1 MSQNSEK
8 FMKPAFRVAGLITA
22 AAAVAAVSAAA
33 LTSSASA
40 HTATPASHTAAL
52 TAAGTRPKPTIVLVH
67 GAWADASS
75 WTPVIERLQKAGY
88 TVDAP
93 PNPLQGLAYDSKY
106 IASYLKQIKGPVILA
121 GHSYGGAVIT
131 DAAAGDANV
140 KALVYIAGWAP
151 AKGETLESLIES
163 KLGEEIPALPVTSA
177 TYPEQGGGTAK
188 DLTINPA
195 DYPAVFLDNEL
206 PAYEE
211 DALAAEQRPLS
222 LNALSEASG
231 PPAWKTIPSWYMV
244 ANQDRAIA
252 PNLERFM
259 AARMHAHTVD
269 VNGPHLLMLTDPGA
283 VTHLIEQAATATT
296 RR

>member
-1 MSQNSEK
+1 
-8 FMKPAFRVAGLITA
+8 MKRIRVAGLVTA
-22 AAAVAAVSAAA
+22 AAAVAAVSATA
-33 LTSSASA
+33 LTVSASA
-40 HTATPASHTAAL
+40 QTAARATPSTAL
-52 TAAGTRPKPTIVLVH
+52 TAAAGPKPTVVLVH

-75 WTPVIERLQKAGY
+75 WTPVIERLQRAGY

-106 IASYLKQIKGPVILA
+106 IASYLKQIKGPVILV

-131 DAAAGDANV
+131 DAATGDVNV

-151 AKGETLESLIES
+151 AKGETLASLIGS
-163 KLGEEIPALPVTSA
+163 KLGEEIPALPVTE
-177 TYPEQGGGTAK
+177 TPYPEQGGGGGK

-195 DYPAVFLDNEL
+195 DYPRVFVDNEL
-206 PAYEE
+206 PAAEA

-222 LNALSEASG
+222 LNALTEASST
-231 PPAWKTIPSWYMV
+231 PAWLTIPSWYMV

-269 VNGPHLLMLTDPGA
+269 VNGPHLLMLVHPGA
-283 VTHLIEQAATATT
+283 VTRLIERAAIATT
-296 RR
+296 GS

>member
-1 MSQNSEK
+1 
-8 FMKPAFRVAGLITA
+8 MKRISRVAGLATA
-22 AAAVAAVSAAA
+22 AGTVAAISAVA
-33 LTSSASA
+33 LIPSASA
-40 HTATPASHTAAL
+40 HTATPTTRTAAL
-52 TAAGTRPKPTIVLVH
+52 TAARTHPKPTIVLVH

-75 WTPVIERLQKAGY
+75 WTPVIERLEKAGY
-88 TVDAP
+88 QVDAP
-93 PNPLQGLAYDSKY
+93 PNPLQGLAYDSAY

-131 DAAAGDANV
+131 DAATGDANV

-151 AKGETLESLIES
+151 AQGETLEGLIDS
-163 KLGEEIPALPVTSA
+163 KLGEEIPPLTVTTAS
-177 TYPEQGGGTAK
+177 YPEQGGGTGT

-195 DYPAVFLDNEL
+195 DYPGEFLDNKL

-222 LNALSEASG
+222 LNALTEASG
-231 PPAWKTIPSWYMV
+231 PPAWQTIPAWYMV
-244 ANQDRAIA
+244 ADQDRAIA

-269 VNGPHLLMLTDPGA
+269 VNGPHLIMLTDPGA
-283 VTHLIEQAATATT
+283 VTSLIEEAATATT
-296 RR
+296 GS

>member
-1 MSQNSEK
+1 
-8 FMKPAFRVAGLITA
+8 MKLVPRVAGIITA
-22 AAAVAAVSAAA
+22 AAAVAAVSAAVLA
-33 LTSSASA
+33 PSASA
-40 HTATPASHTAAL
+40 HTVAVKAAR
-52 TAAGTRPKPTIVLVH
+52 TGPKPTIVLVH

-75 WTPVIERLQKAGY
+75 WTPVIERLQQAGY

-93 PNPLQGLAYDSKY
+93 PNPLQGLAYDSEY
-106 IASYLKQIKGPVILA
+106 IASYLKQIKGPVILV

-131 DAAAGDANV
+131 DAATGDANV

-163 KLGEEIPALPVTSA
+163 KLAAEIPPLPVTET
-177 TYPEQGGGTAK
+177 TYPEPGGSPGK
-188 DLTINPA
+188 ELTIVPA
-195 DYPAVFLDNEL
+195 DYPHVFLDNEL
-206 PAYEE
+206 PAYESA
-211 DALAAEQRPLS
+211 ALAAEQRPLS
-222 LNALSEASG
+222 LNALDEASST
-231 PPAWKTIPSWYMV
+231 PAWQTIPSWYMV

-296 RR
+296 GS

>member
-1 MSQNSEK
+1 VKRFPRIVS
-8 FMKPAFRVAGLITA
+8 LIAA
-22 AAAVAAVSAAA
+22 AAAVAAALSPSAEAQ
-33 LTSSASA
+33 
-40 HTATPASHTAAL
+40 ATHAAAL
-52 TAAGTRPKPTIVLVH
+52 TAAGTGPKPTIVLVH

-75 WTPVIERLQKAGY
+75 WTPVIECLQKAGY

-93 PNPLQGLAYDSKY
+93 PNPLQGLTYDSKY
-106 IASYLKQIKGPVILA
+106 MASYLKQVKGPVILV

-151 AKGETLESLIES
+151 AKGETLLSLIES
-163 KLGEEIPALPVTSA
+163 KLGKEIPPLPLTS
-177 TYPEQGGGTAK
+177 TPYPEQGGGMGI
-188 DLTINPA
+188 DLTIKPA
-195 DYPAVFLDNEL
+195 HYPSAFLDNEL
-206 PAYEE
+206 PVYEE
-211 DALAAEQRPLS
+211 DALAAGQRPLS
-222 LNALSEASG
+222 RNALIEASG
-231 PPAWKTIPSWYMV
+231 PPAWQTIPSWYMV

-283 VTHLIEQAATATT
+283 VTSLIEEAATATT
-296 RR
+296 GS

>member
-1 MSQNSEK
+1 
-8 FMKPAFRVAGLITA
+8 MKRMPRTAELITG
-22 AAAVAAVSAAA
+22 AAAVAAIAAAA
-33 LTSSASA
+33 LTQSASA
-40 HTATPASHTAAL
+40 TTATTATTATPAAHRTAL
-52 TAAGTRPKPTIVLVH
+52 TAACRCRKPTIVLVH

-93 PNPLQGLAYDSKY
+93 PNPLQGLTYDSRY
-106 IASYLKQIKGPVILA
+106 IRSYLKQIKGPVILV

-131 DAAAGDANV
+131 DAATGDANV

-151 AKGETLESLIES
+151 AKGETLESLIGS
-163 KLGEEIPALPVTSA
+163 KLGQEIPALPVTETA
-177 TYPEQGGGTAK
+177 YPQQGGGMGK

-195 DYPAVFLDNEL
+195 DYPRVFVDNEL
-206 PAYEE
+206 PAAEA

-222 LNALSEASG
+222 LNALTEASTT
-231 PPAWKTIPSWYMV
+231 PAWRTIPSWYMV

-269 VNGPHLLMLTDPGA
+269 VNGPHLLMLVRPGA
-283 VTHLIEQAATATT
+283 VTRLIEQAAIATT
-296 RR
+296 GS

>member
-1 MSQNSEK
+1 
-8 FMKPAFRVAGLITA
+8 MKHTHRVAGLVIAA
-22 AAAVAAVSAAA
+22 AAAVAISAAVLA
-33 LTSSASA
+33 PAASA
-40 HTATPASHTAAL
+40 HTAAPTAAA
-52 TAAGTRPKPTIVLVH
+52 TGPKPTIVLVH

-75 WTPVIERLQKAGY
+75 WTPVIERLQQAGY

-93 PNPLQGLAYDSKY
+93 PNPLLGLAYDSAY
-106 IASYLKQIKGPVILA
+106 IASYLKQIKGPVVLV

-131 DAAAGDANV
+131 DAAAGDPNV

-151 AKGETLESLIES
+151 AKGETLISLIGS
-163 KLGEEIPALPVTSA
+163 KLGEEIPALPVTA
-177 TYPEQGGGTAK
+177 TTYPEQGGGTGK
-188 DLTINPA
+188 ELTINPA
-195 DYPAVFLDNEL
+195 DYPGVFLDNEL

-222 LNALSEASG
+222 LNALTEASG
-231 PPAWKTIPSWYMV
+231 TPAWLTIPSWYMV

-283 VTHLIEQAATATT
+283 VASLIEQAAAATT
-296 RR
+296 GS

>member
-1 MSQNSEK
+1 
-8 FMKPAFRVAGLITA
+8 MKLVPRVAGIITA
-22 AAAVAAVSAAA
+22 AAAVAAVSAAVLA
-33 LTSSASA
+33 PSASA
-40 HTATPASHTAAL
+40 HTVAVKAAR
-52 TAAGTRPKPTIVLVH
+52 TGPKPTIVLVH

-75 WTPVIERLQKAGY
+75 WTPVIERLQQAGY

-93 PNPLQGLAYDSKY
+93 PNPLLGLAYDSAY
-106 IASYLKQIKGPVILA
+106 IASYLKQIKGPVVLV

-131 DAAAGDANV
+131 DAATGDSSV

-151 AKGETLESLIES
+151 AKGETLLGLIGS
-163 KLGEEIPALPVTSA
+163 KLGQEIPALPTIKTS
-177 TYPEQGGGTAK
+177 YPEPGGGTGV

-195 DYPAVFLDNEL
+195 QYPHFFVDNEL
-206 PAYEE
+206 PAYESA
-211 DALAAEQRPLS
+211 ALAAEQRPLS
-222 LNALSEASG
+222 LNALDEASST
-231 PPAWKTIPSWYMV
+231 PAWQTIPSWYMV

-283 VTHLIEQAATATT
+283 VTHLIEQAATATAGQ
-296 RR
+296 

>member
-1 MSQNSEK
+1 
-8 FMKPAFRVAGLITA
+8 MKRIPRVAGLITT
-22 AAAVAAVSAAA
+22 AAAVTVVSAAMLA
-33 LTSSASA
+33 PGASA
-40 HTATPASHTAAL
+40 HTAAQ
-52 TAAGTRPKPTIVLVH
+52 TAAGTGPKPTVVLVH

-75 WTPVIERLQKAGY
+75 WTPVIEQLQEAGY
-88 TVDAP
+88 RVDAP
-93 PNPLQGLAYDSKY
+93 PNPLQGLTYDSAY
-106 IASYLKQIKGPVILA
+106 MASYLKQIKGPVVLV

-131 DAAAGDANV
+131 DAAAGDPNV

-151 AKGETLESLIES
+151 AKGETLISLIGS
-163 KLGEEIPALPVTSA
+163 KLGEEIPALPVTA
-177 TYPEQGGGTAK
+177 TTYPEQGGGTGK
-188 DLTINPA
+188 ELTINPA
-195 DYPAVFLDNEL
+195 DYPGVFLDNEL

-222 LNALSEASG
+222 LNALTEASG
-231 PPAWKTIPSWYMV
+231 TPAWLTIPSWYMV

-283 VTHLIEQAATATT
+283 VASLIEQAAAATT
-296 RR
+296 GS

>member
-1 MSQNSEK
+1 
-8 FMKPAFRVAGLITA
+8 MKLAPRVAGIITA
-22 AAAVAAVSAAA
+22 AAAVAAVS
-33 LTSSASA
+33 
-40 HTATPASHTAAL
+40 TAAL
-52 TAAGTRPKPTIVLVH
+52 TPSATAQTAVRATHTADVTAGTGPKPTIVLVH

-93 PNPLQGLAYDSKY
+93 PNPLQGLTYDSEY
-106 IASYLKQIKGPVILA
+106 MTSYLQQIKGPVVLV

-131 DAAAGDANV
+131 DAATGDANV

-151 AKGETLESLIES
+151 AKGETLESLNDS
-163 KLGEEIPALPVTSA
+163 KLGQEIPALPFIST
-177 TYPEQGGGTAK
+177 TYPEQGGSGGT

-195 DYPAVFLDNEL
+195 DYPSVFLDNKL

-222 LNALSEASG
+222 TNALTEASG
-231 PPAWKTIPSWYMV
+231 TPAWQTIPSWYMV
-244 ANQDRAIA
+244 ADQDRAIA

-269 VNGPHLLMLTDPGA
+269 VNGPHLLMLTNPGA
-283 VTHLIEQAATATT
+283 VTRLIEQAATATT
-296 RR
+296 GS

>member
-1 MSQNSEK
+1 
-8 FMKPAFRVAGLITA
+8 MKRIPRVAGLIIA

-33 LTSSASA
+33 LSPSASA
-40 HTATPASHTAAL
+40 HTAAPAARAAAL
-52 TAAGTRPKPTIVLVH
+52 TAAGSGPKPTIVLVH
-67 GAWADASS
+67 GAWADSSS
-75 WTPVIERLQKAGY
+75 WTPVIERLQQAGY

-93 PNPLQGLAYDSKY
+93 PNPLQGLTYDSAY
-106 IASYLKQIKGPVILA
+106 IANYLKQIKGPVILA

-131 DAAAGDANV
+131 DAATGDANV

-151 AKGETLESLIES
+151 AKGETLQSLIES
-163 KLGEEIPALPVTSA
+163 KLGEEIPALPVVATS
-177 TYPEQGGGTAK
+177 YPEQNGSPGEE
-188 DLTINPA
+188 LTINPA
-195 DYPAVFLDNEL
+195 DYPTVFVDNEL
-206 PAYEE
+206 PAAEA

-222 LNALSEASG
+222 TEALSEASST
-231 PPAWKTIPSWYMV
+231 PAWQTIPSWYMV

-283 VTHLIEQAATATT
+283 VTRLIEQAAVATAG
-296 RR
+296 R

>member
-1 MSQNSEK
+1 
-8 FMKPAFRVAGLITA
+8 MKRIPRAAGLITA

-33 LTSSASA
+33 LTASASA
-40 HTATPASHTAAL
+40 QTAGPAAHTAAV
-52 TAAGTRPKPTIVLVH
+52 TASRTGPKPTIVLVH

-75 WTPVIERLQKAGY
+75 WTPVIERLQRAGY

-93 PNPLQGLAYDSKY
+93 PNPLQGLTYDSEY
-106 IASYLKQIKGPVILA
+106 IASYLKQIKGPVILV

-131 DAAAGDANV
+131 DAATGDANV

-151 AKGETLESLIES
+151 AKGETLKSLIDS
-163 KLGEEIPALPVTSA
+163 KLGQEIPALPLTTTA
-177 TYPEQGGGTAK
+177 YPQPGGGPGV
-188 DLTINPA
+188 DLTIKPA
-195 DYPAVFLDNEL
+195 EYPHFFVDNEL
-206 PAYEE
+206 PAYES

-222 LNALSEASG
+222 LNALTEASST
-231 PPAWKTIPSWYMV
+231 PAWQTIPSWYMV

-269 VNGPHLLMLTDPGA
+269 VNGPHLLMLVVPGA
-283 VTHLIEQAATATT
+283 VTRLIEQAAMATT
-296 RR
+296 GS

>member
-1 MSQNSEK
+1 
-8 FMKPAFRVAGLITA
+8 MKRIPRLAGLVTA
-22 AAAVAAVSAAA
+22 AAAAAAVSAAVLA
-33 LTSSASA
+33 PSASA
-40 HTATPASHTAAL
+40 RTAGPA
-52 TAAGTRPKPTIVLVH
+52 AAGTGPKPTIVLVH

-75 WTPVIERLQKAGY
+75 WTPVIERLQRAGY
-88 TVDAP
+88 QVDAP
-93 PNPLQGLAYDSKY
+93 PNPLQGLTYDSAY
-106 IASYLKQIKGPVILA
+106 IASYLAQIKGPVILV

-131 DAAAGDANV
+131 DAATGDASV

-151 AKGETLESLIES
+151 AKGETLESLIDS
-163 KLGEEIPALPVTSA
+163 KLGEQIPALPVVPT
-177 TYPEQGGGTAK
+177 TYPEQGGGTGT

-195 DYPAVFLDNEL
+195 DYPRVFVDNEL
-206 PAYEE
+206 PADQA

-222 LNALSEASG
+222 LNALTEASTT
-231 PPAWKTIPSWYMV
+231 PAWQTIPSWYMV

-283 VTHLIEQAATATT
+283 VTRLIEQAATATT
-296 RR
+296 GS

>member
-1 MSQNSEK
+1 
-8 FMKPAFRVAGLITA
+8 MKRSSRVAGLATA
-22 AAAVAAVSAAA
+22 AGTVAAISAVA
-33 LTSSASA
+33 LIPSASA
-40 HTATPASHTAAL
+40 HTATPTTRTAAL
-52 TAAGTRPKPTIVLVH
+52 TATRTHPKPTIVLVH

-75 WTPVIERLQKAGY
+75 WTPVIERLEKAGY
-88 TVDAP
+88 QVDAP
-93 PNPLQGLAYDSKY
+93 PNPLQGLAYDSAY

-131 DAAAGDANV
+131 DAATGDANV

-151 AKGETLESLIES
+151 AQGETLEGLIDS
-163 KLGEEIPALPVTSA
+163 KLGEEIPPLTVTTAS
-177 TYPEQGGGTAK
+177 YPEQGGGTGT

-195 DYPAVFLDNEL
+195 DYPGEFLDNKL

-222 LNALSEASG
+222 LNALTEASG
-231 PPAWKTIPSWYMV
+231 PPAWQTIPAWYMV
-244 ANQDRAIA
+244 ADQDRAIA

-269 VNGPHLLMLTDPGA
+269 VNGPHLIMLTDPGA
-283 VTHLIEQAATATT
+283 VTSLIEEAATATT
-296 RR
+296 GS